1 MIVFDQWRL
10 LTDVLVSLLKTV
22 AVLST
27 LKCWRT
33 IETGKKMTDVD
44 LNTVVAN
51 ERAAIPAASLKTIG
65 TFFPSVTL
73 KCSFIIF
80 LKRAKNRT
88 GLTGFPK
95 AHSSSGPE
103 QRVMMTSLQIL
114 FAAFVS
120 S

>member
-1 MIVFDQWRL
+1 
-10 LTDVLVSLLKTV
+10 
-22 AVLST
+22 
-27 LKCWRT
+27 
-33 IETGKKMTDVD
+33 MTDVD

-114 FAAFVS
+114 FAALSAHDKWHISPFAVLTLS
-120 S
+120 GNLNHVKCCFSAASITQNGIFFRQ

>member
-1 MIVFDQWRL
+1 
-10 LTDVLVSLLKTV
+10 
-22 AVLST
+22 
-27 LKCWRT
+27 
-33 IETGKKMTDVD
+33 MTDVD
-44 LNTVVAN
+44 LNTVVGK
-51 ERAAIPAASLKTIG
+51 ERAAIAAASLKIIG
-65 TFFPSVTL
+65 ATFPSVTL

-80 LKRAKNRT
+80 PKRAKNRT

-120 S
+120 SW